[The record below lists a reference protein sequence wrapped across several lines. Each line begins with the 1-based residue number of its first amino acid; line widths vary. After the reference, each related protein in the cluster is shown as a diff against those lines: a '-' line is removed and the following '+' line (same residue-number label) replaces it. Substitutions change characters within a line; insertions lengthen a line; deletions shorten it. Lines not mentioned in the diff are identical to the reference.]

1 MAHST
6 YGLSNMAPS
15 VWSCCRQQTHE
26 LNIWI
31 IIFCD
36 TFFSGASVGAKSA
49 SVVEGEKKST
59 WDWEGRKGG
68 KVRWGGAYFFPFS
81 FKELLTT
88 LAFPMP
94 LFFFWTF
101 LSAFWKLCNT
111 HQHSSIYNS
120 TTLLHPPTLSQAF
133 IHSFILVLFHKPPF
147 WFSWSE
153 EFSTSWW
160 ESEQEKLFSWCCW
173 SPLNFSGVR
182 SCLLTLFMP
191 CYDWFRERLWTSSL
205 DHRFGLRILRMHGL
219 MVRSQKLMAKM
230 LPSLPQMGKL

>member
-101 LSAFWKLCNT
+101 LSAFWKLCST

-120 TTLLHPPTLSQAF
+120 TTLLHPHQLFHKHSF
-133 IHSFILVLFHKPPF
+133 IHSY
-147 WFSWSE
+147 WSC
-153 EFSTSWW
+153 STSHHSDFHDQKSLAHHG
-160 ESEQEKLFSWCCW
+160 EN
-173 SPLNFSGVR
+173 LNKKN
-182 SCLLTLFMP
+182 C
-191 CYDWFRERLWTSSL
+191 SL
-205 DHRFGLRILRMHGL
+205 CVADHLSTFLVSDH
-219 MVRSQKLMAKM
+219 VC
-230 LPSLPQMGKL
+230 